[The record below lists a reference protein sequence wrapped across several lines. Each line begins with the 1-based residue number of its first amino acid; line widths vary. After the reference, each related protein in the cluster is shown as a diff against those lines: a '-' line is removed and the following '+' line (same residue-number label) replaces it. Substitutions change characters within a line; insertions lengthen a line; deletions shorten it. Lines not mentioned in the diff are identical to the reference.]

1 MQYSNSNIILCN
13 VYCILNLMIIV
24 HAFQMFHCNGKK
36 SYVGWYN
43 SNSNIVIPYK
53 YK

>member
-36 SYVGWYN
+36 AM
-43 SNSNIVIPYK
+43 
-53 YK
+53 